1 MEQNGE
7 TFRSESRLRG
17 AGKELNQ
24 VEREEENQEQK
35 KKKKKVWKFGRQGS
49 WRSRRR
55 TLTLNPP
62 RSFSRG
68 MELRAFP
75 ESSPEEQRKT
85 KESSLQRAVGLQAK
99 KRRNRG
105 SNFALEDFRF
115 QGWKR
120 KEQKDKVSG
129 TTEQEYTRRCNGPPI
144 PIPIPDG
151 YSMH

>member
-62 RSFSRG
+62 RSLSRR

-75 ESSPEEQRKT
+75 ESPLKNKEEPRNPVFSEQSDCRLK
-85 KESSLQRAVGLQAK
+85 KE
-99 KRRNRG
+99 
-105 SNFALEDFRF
+105 E
-115 QGWKR
+115 
-120 KEQKDKVSG
+120 
-129 TTEQEYTRRCNGPPI
+129 TEEVTSR
-144 PIPIPDG
+144 
-151 YSMH
+151 